1 MIGRLDAVIVDEP
14 VGRYYI
20 SSADKKAKYTVL
32 NEKLTKEPM
41 GIGFKKGDKELE
53 AAVQKAVNELKQ
65 DGTMSKIS
73 TKWFGE
79 DIYK

>member
-1 MIGRLDAVIVDEP
+1 
-14 VGRYYI
+14 
-20 SSADKKAKYTVL
+20 
-32 NEKLTKEPM
+32 M
-41 GIGFKKGDKELE
+41 GVGFKKGDKELE
-53 AAVQKAVNELKQ
+53 TAVQKALDELKK

>member
-1 MIGRLDAVIVDEP
+1 MQKTRLRGVKIGVVLTGSHCTIAEVLPQIKNLKEEGADIYPIFSYTVDE
-14 VGRYYI
+14 VDNRFYKVN
-20 SSADKKAKYTVL
+20 DLKK
-32 NEKLTKEPM
+32 
-41 GIGFKKGDKELE
+41 
-53 AAVQKAVNELKQ
+53 

>member
-1 MIGRLDAVIVDEP
+1 
-14 VGRYYI
+14 
-20 SSADKKAKYTVL
+20 
-32 NEKLTKEPM
+32 M
-41 GIGFKKGDKELE
+41 GIGFKKGDKKLE
-53 AAVQKAVNELKQ
+53 AEVQKTFDELKK